1 MRTNYSTYK
10 KIALKFK
17 NNVVNDI
24 LTIFITRAILTAF
37 IPITLITYIVMHIIA
52 IFILNHFKYD
62 MLTAMLKFNINYS
75 ITVILVCI
83 IYFIMTI
90 VLENKFRNKIKRYK
104 TQEALDFIAN
114 DFQIKLDNYKKSVV
128 SYLCLYGLYNIVYI
142 IIFG

>member
-10 KIALKFK
+10 EIALKFK
-17 NNVVNDI
+17 KNVVNDL

-37 IPITLITYIVMHIIA
+37 IPITLIAYIIMHIVA
-52 IFILNHFKYD
+52 IFILNYFKYD
-62 MLTAMLKFNINYS
+62 MLGAMLKFNKSYS

-83 IYFIMTI
+83 IYFIMAI
-90 VLENKFRNKIKRYK
+90 VLENKFRNKVKRYK

-114 DFQIKLDNYKKSVV
+114 DFQVKLDKYKKSVV
-128 SYLCLYGLYNIVYI
+128 SSLFLYGFYNIIYV

>member
-1 MRTNYSTYK
+1 MRINYSTYK
-10 KIALKFK
+10 ETALNFK
-17 NNVVNDI
+17 KNVVDNI
-24 LTIFITRAILTAF
+24 LTVLITRAILTAF

-52 IFILNHFKYD
+52 IFILSHFKYD
-62 MLTAMLKFNINYS
+62 MLGVMIKFNKSYS

-90 VLENKFRNKIKRYK
+90 TLENKFRNKVKRYK

-114 DFQIKLDNYKKSVV
+114 DFQVKLDNYKKSVV
-128 SYLCLYGLYNIVYI
+128 SNLFVYGFYNILYI